1 MKPKH
6 LSPLQ
11 HRAWRSFHRI
21 RTRLLGHLV
30 RRLYKH
36 SGLTEAEYIIL
47 VVLYESKEPVRA
59 KDLSE
64 VLGWEISRLSHQITR
79 METSGLIKRE
89 PCETDARRFR
99 VRVTQSGK
107 EIIAK
112 ALPLQELEV
121 KHCFGDILSE
131 AQLNSLVEISDVIC
145 NHLKEEHDC

>member
-6 LSPLQ
+6 LSSLQ
-11 HRAWRSFHRI
+11 HRAWRSFHLI

-79 METSGLIKRE
+79 MDKSGLIKRE
-89 PCETDARRFR
+89 PCETDTRRFR
-99 VRVTQSGK
+99 VSVTQIGK

-131 AQLNSLVEISDVIC
+131 AQLNSLVEISDVISK
-145 NHLKEEHDC
+145 HLKEEHNC

>member
-6 LSPLQ
+6 LSSLQ
-11 HRAWRSFHRI
+11 HRAWRSFHHI

-79 METSGLIKRE
+79 MEKSGLIKRE
-89 PCETDARRFR
+89 PCEIDTRRFR
-99 VRVTQSGK
+99 VSVTQSGK

-131 AQLNSLVEISDVIC
+131 AQLNSLIEISDVIC
-145 NHLKEEHDC
+145 KHLKEEHNC